1 MSFHK
6 HDHLAGEKPGSHK
19 GQTLL
24 AVVFF
29 TVWIVDSFLLR
40 LTTLLFSA
48 RVAWL
53 CVPVGSAV
61 LLLSLYL
68 MNASHHQIFDTKVQG
83 VATGGVYGRVK
94 HPMYLGTLLVYL
106 GLAVMTLSLASILV
120 WMVAAAY
127 YNALANYEEN
137 LLEERFGGEYLEYR
151 KSVRKWLP
159 F

>member
-1 MSFHK
+1 M
-6 HDHLAGEKPGSHK
+6 
-19 GQTLL
+19 
-24 AVVFF
+24 
-29 TVWIVDSFLLR
+29 
-40 LTTLLFSA
+40 
-48 RVAWL
+48 